1 MRKLHEVCTIPACGR
16 RHHARGW
23 CLTHYTQFKRGVTP
37 AGPIKTRERDKPP
50 ECAEDGCA
58 EPVKSKG
65 LCKMH
70 YQRLLR
76 HGHTRYRDRK
86 KPARICMIETCDN
99 HLYAKDL
106 CHAHYAKQRKWEAFG
121 VDANRYQEMLR
132 EQGGVCAI
140 CSQPERAP
148 DGSSGK
154 IKDMAIDHDHDTGA
168 VRGLLCSTCN
178 RAIGLFRDDKALL
191 NAAIAYLDK
200 HLETPPLV

>member
-1 MRKLHEVCTIPACGR
+1 MRKLHDVCTMPDCGR
-16 RHHARGW
+16 PHKARGY
-23 CLTHYTQFKRGVTP
+23 CQTHYTQFKRGISPV
-37 AGPIKTRERDKPP
+37 GPIKTRERDKPP
-50 ECAEDGCA
+50 ECTEDGCA

-76 HGHTRYRDRK
+76 HGYTRYRDRK
-86 KPARICMIETCDN
+86 KPARICEIETCDN

-132 EQGGVCAI
+132 EQDGVCAI

-154 IKDMAIDHDHDTGA
+154 IKDMAIDHDHATGA

-178 RAIGLFRDDKALL
+178 RALGLFRDDKALL
-191 NAAIAYLDK
+191 NAAVVYLDK
-200 HLETPPLV
+200 HLETPPSV